1 MLLWQAIK
9 AFKAPKVRL
18 ALDWPRHRLAT
29 AVAVREGVEFRHHC
43 KANMA
48 DTGRTIRIIHLV
60 RYIVVDAGGPR
71 GNRWSRGLLLCL

>member
-18 ALDWPRHRLAT
+18 ALDWPRHRFAT
-29 AVAVREGVEFRHHC
+29 AVAVREGVEYRHHF

-48 DTGRTIRIIHLV
+48 DTGRSTIRILYIV
-60 RYIVVDAGGPR
+60 RVVDAGGPR
-71 GNRWSRGLLLCL
+71 GNIRSQGLLLCL